1 MYKNSHDLWDGDTVN
16 KSSNSAEIFLGTDS
30 SKVKS
35 SGGNNLSHD
44 TNNVAEDEYFGK
56 KQNTNSSRRGYNIF
70 KKLYTSGR
78 HKLDQVVSSVDKKI
92 DKITEVDRVA
102 PDSMYIWEEDHDKHN
117 EIMRGQ

>member
-30 SKVKS
+30 SKAKS

-92 DKITEVDRVA
+92 DKITEVDRVLR
-102 PDSMYIWEEDHDKHN
+102 IVCIFGRRNTINTTK
-117 EIMRGQ
+117 

>member
-16 KSSNSAEIFLGTDS
+16 KSSNSADIFFGTDS

-70 KKLYTSGR
+70 KKLYSR
-78 HKLDQVVSSVDKKI
+78 PLKI
-92 DKITEVDRVA
+92 HFQRNSI
-102 PDSMYIWEEDHDKHN
+102 SN
-117 EIMRGQ
+117 